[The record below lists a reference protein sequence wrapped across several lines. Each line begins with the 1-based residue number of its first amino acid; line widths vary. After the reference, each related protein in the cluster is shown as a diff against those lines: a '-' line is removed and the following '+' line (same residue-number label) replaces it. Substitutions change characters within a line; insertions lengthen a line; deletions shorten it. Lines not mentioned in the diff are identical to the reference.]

1 MGVLNDTSDP
11 NDTSSS
17 MGNNNP
23 TALIDGPLD
32 LRRLPGMVQQ
42 PFSSTATVVD
52 CIEMWDYVGGTRFR
66 GFVAEKDGEK
76 ALFVFFDQTVIG
88 RDLKAG
94 YVSLSLPTPLQRR
107 QSKLTT
113 TSPNSLM
120 ALLELCD
127 VPYFSCARLV
137 VCVDRHAGAAA
148 RDSIA
153 KDLGWIGFGLTT
165 LDDFVPDDDMH
176 AEVTS
181 QKWLFMEMET

>member
-11 NDTSSS
+11 NDTSSTTGTS
-17 MGNNNP
+17 
-23 TALIDGPLD
+23 ALIDGPLD

-42 PFSSTATVVD
+42 PFSSTAAVVD

-76 ALFVFFDQTVIG
+76 ALFVFFDQAVIG

-94 YVSLSLPTPLQRR
+94 
-107 QSKLTT
+107 
-113 TSPNSLM
+113 LM

-148 RDSIA
+148 RDSIV

-176 AEVTS
+176 VEVTS